1 VLDPAVHVR
10 AKTDQKRVEQYSI
23 AYVAG
28 DPLPA
33 VDVFF
38 DGTAYYV
45 ANGYHRV
52 PARKKAGF
60 DEILCNI
67 RKGGKRE
74 AILFALGQDRNL
86 PRSNA
91 DKVKAATQLL
101 NDPEWRAW
109 SDAVIGRLCDVTPQF
124 IGKLGKKLGVRKTI
138 RKTKAGR
145 TINVSKM
152 GAKGKHPADPAKKPD
167 AKPQP
172 GATRNGFGSV
182 GNSGTGSLATP
193 TDLETAQTNVANEHE
208 IGGVAALALVTH
220 PGTPLA
226 TGSNAMAET
235 NGSAGVEL
243 DLPENGSGR
252 DWIPADA
259 PMPVITITD
268 RAPVAHT
275 SMILAAVTALDEE
288 ERQGIAI
295 AAFESLDH
303 DHQAHVLAEIGAQ
316 WATVVASE
324 NDEPM
329 DETNDDEG
337 IANDEAGSATNAN
350 DSADDKPGLRKTQV
364 SKEDLD
370 DLRARVNEAIASGAT
385 TVKNVVDGCGF
396 TDRQHLNKFRHGRGV
411 AAEKVEALI
420 AFLDARVGKKS
431 A

>member
-1 VLDPAVHVR
+1 MQMEIESNKPHGASNDRSASDNESMSKGSELSPMALIEQICDDEEKAAGGDEAGDAGDSLGVPESKPQVPGSSSTIEVRMVRIADLVLDPAVHVR

-193 TDLETAQTNVANEHE
+193 TDLERRRRMWRTSTRSEVSRHSRSSRIPARRWRPEVTRWRRPT
-208 IGGVAALALVTH
+208 GALV
-220 PGTPLA
+220 
-226 TGSNAMAET
+226 SN
-235 NGSAGVEL
+235 
-243 DLPENGSGR
+243 
-252 DWIPADA
+252 
-259 PMPVITITD
+259 
-268 RAPVAHT
+268 
-275 SMILAAVTALDEE
+275 
-288 ERQGIAI
+288 
-295 AAFESLDH
+295 
-303 DHQAHVLAEIGAQ
+303 
-316 WATVVASE
+316 
-324 NDEPM
+324 
-329 DETNDDEG
+329 
-337 IANDEAGSATNAN
+337 
-350 DSADDKPGLRKTQV
+350 
-364 SKEDLD
+364 
-370 DLRARVNEAIASGAT
+370 
-385 TVKNVVDGCGF
+385 
-396 TDRQHLNKFRHGRGV
+396 
-411 AAEKVEALI
+411 
-420 AFLDARVGKKS
+420 
-431 A
+431 